1 MDKLLQCSAEYEKI
15 MVNVLNYPP
24 YEDTD
29 RTRVSRIMC
38 SVSFEHAESVKI
50 LLATHN
56 FTSSLGLL
64 RLQYEALVR
73 SVWVYYAASDVVVK
87 NLASEL
93 TTDSARKASNHL
105 PMLNEM
111 LQKMEGKAPNNALD
125 ELLEFKEYSW
135 KPLSSYIHGGI
146 HAISRH
152 SKGYP
157 LGLLEQTLKA
167 SNGLN
172 GMTGYFLAI
181 LTGDSKLAKS
191 IHNTFFE
198 PKFKECLPIHK
209 SKGTL

>member
-24 YEDTD
+24 YEDSD
-29 RTRVSRIMC
+29 RSRVSRIMC
-38 SVSFEHAESVKI
+38 SVSFEHAESIKI

-73 SVWVYYAASDVVVK
+73 SIWIYYAASDVVVK

-93 TTDSARKASNHL
+93 TTDTARKASNHL

-111 LQKMEGKAPNNALD
+111 LQKMEGKAPKNALD
-125 ELLEFKEYSW
+125 PLLEFKEYSW
-135 KPLSSYIHGGI
+135 KPLSSYVHGGI
-146 HAISRH
+146 HAIDRH

-157 LGLLEQTLKA
+157 MDLLINTLKA
-167 SNGLN
+167 SNGVN
-172 GMTGYFLAI
+172 GMTGYFLAL
-181 LTGDSKLAKS
+181 LTGNPELAKN
-191 IHNTFFE
+191 IHNTFYDS
-198 PKFKECLPIHK
+198 KFKSCLPNHK
-209 SKGTL
+209 

>member
-1 MDKLLQCSAEYEKI
+1 MDKLLHCSVEYEKI
-15 MVNVLNYPP
+15 MVNILNYSP
-24 YEDTD
+24 YEDSK

-38 SVSFEHAESVKI
+38 SVSFEHAESIKI

-73 SVWVYYAASDVVVK
+73 SIWIYYAASDVVVK

-93 TTDSARKASNHL
+93 TTDTARKASNHL

-111 LQKMEGKAPNNALD
+111 LQKMEGKAPKNALD
-125 ELLEFKEYSW
+125 PLLEFKEYSW

-146 HAISRH
+146 HAIDRH

-157 LGLLEQTLKA
+157 TELLVQVLKL

-172 GMTGYFLAI
+172 GMAGYSLAI
-181 LTGDSKLAKS
+181 LTGNTELAKN
-191 IHNTFFE
+191 IRNTFYE
-198 PKFKECLPIHK
+198 SKFQDCLPEHRVK
-209 SKGTL
+209 